1 MQYSLTSTASTRA
14 KWSKRSSPLTRPHNQ
29 IRGSDSEKCQGGFG
43 GIRCQGGSFICR
55 ASPDAICCS
64 VCKPR
69 SEQQMWKDFHKYP
82 LDGSFSSARNISE
95 YFRVCKKIAWQ
106 HMSSVFR
113 VFYDLLWRPKI
124 LEWSGSHQKSF
135 CFVFDIILTLI
146 CANVLIG
153 TSS

>member
-1 MQYSLTSTASTRA
+1 MQHALTSTASTRA
-14 KWSKRSSPLTRPHNQ
+14 EWSKRSSPLTRPHNQ

-43 GIRCQGGSFICR
+43 GIRCHGGSFICR

-64 VCKPR
+64 VCKPK
-69 SEQQMWKDFHKYP
+69 SEQGTWKDFHKYP
-82 LDGSFSSARNISE
+82 LDGSFPSARNLSE

-113 VFYDLLWRPKI
+113 VLYDLLWRSNSGMIWIPPKR
-124 LEWSGSHQKSF
+124 F
-135 CFVFDIILTLI
+135 YFVFDIILTLI